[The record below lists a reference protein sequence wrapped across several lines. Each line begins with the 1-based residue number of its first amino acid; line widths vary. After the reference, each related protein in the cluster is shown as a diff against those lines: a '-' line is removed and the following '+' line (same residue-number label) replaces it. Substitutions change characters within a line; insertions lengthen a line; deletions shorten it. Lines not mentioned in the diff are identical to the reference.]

1 MNNWAK
7 SLVRIS
13 NHEVETLQK
22 RLSEIVERRVAVQMK
37 IAVLDAEVEEELA
50 NSHLYEASGI
60 YLAGYRDG
68 SKIRRAKLEQ
78 EVEVILTE
86 EAGARDAL
94 TEAFETLK
102 KYEHVIEA
110 AKVVAVRE
118 ENRRETAALD
128 ELGLRKAAGR

>member
-1 MNNWAK
+1 MTKWAK

-22 RLSEIVERRVAVQMK
+22 RVAEIVERRVAIQQR
-37 IAVLDAEVEEELA
+37 IADLDAEVREEIQ
-50 NSHLYEASGI
+50 NSHLFEASGM

-68 SKIRRAKLEQ
+68 AKVRRAYLDAELEQ
-78 EVEVILTE
+78 ITTE

-102 KYEHVIEA
+102 KYEHVVEA
-110 AKVVAVRE
+110 AKIAAAKE
-118 ENRRETAALD
+118 EDRRETAALD
-128 ELGLRKAAGR
+128 ELGLRKAAR